1 METSYFAKFNDE
13 KLGVSISRVTPKWS
27 NITQEYKALAPSWNL
42 VSDYKSGKIDKD
54 GYTKR
59 YYEETLSKLD
69 SKTVYNYLK
78 DKVLL
83 CYEKP
88 SDFCHR
94 HLVASWIE
102 SELGIKVYEI

>member
-1 METSYFAKFNDE
+1 MRTSYFAKFNDE
-13 KLGVSISRVTPKWS
+13 KFGVSISRVTPKWS
-27 NITQEYKALAPSWNL
+27 NITKEYKALAPSWSL

-69 SKTVYNYLK
+69 AKKVYNDLK

-83 CYEKP
+83 CYEKKG
-88 SDFCHR
+88 DFCHR
-94 HLVASWIE
+94 HIVANWIE
-102 SELGIKVYEI
+102 NELGIKVEEI